1 MQNKKLMTF
10 AESINSALKTTMTKN
25 KKVLLIGLGV
35 DDPKKIFGTTKN
47 LTDKS
52 LKNRIFDMP
61 TAENS
66 MMGIGIGLAI
76 QGFRPVI
83 SHQRVEFSLLAMEQI
98 INQAA
103 KWRYMFAGKMKVP
116 LVLRLIIGKGW
127 GQGPQHSQSL
137 ESIFAH
143 IPGLKIVS
151 PSNPYDAKG
160 LLISSIED
168 NNPVIFFE
176 HRWLHQI
183 KNYVPKKYYKVPL
196 GKAKV
201 LLKGKDLTIVSNSI
215 MSYEALSLKNIF
227 YGSKIFPEIID
238 LRCLRPLDKNSI
250 LKSVKK
256 TKRLLVLDNG
266 WAKYGIS
273 SEIIALV
280 SENSSIKLKTK
291 PVRLG
296 LNDSPIPSTRALAR
310 YSYVDK
316 KKIINTISKILNKKI
331 NLSKLKKLKL
341 NETDVPNKDFNGPF

>member
-1 MQNKKLMTF
+1 MQNKKLITF
-10 AESINSALKTTMTKN
+10 AESINSALKTTMAKN
-25 KKVLLIGLGV
+25 KKILLIGLGV

-47 LTDKS
+47 LGYKS
-52 LKNRIFDMP
+52 LRNRIFDMP

-76 QGFRPVI
+76 QGFRPII

-103 KWRYMFAGKMKVP
+103 KWRYMFAGKMRVP

-143 IPGLKIVS
+143 VPGLKVVS

-196 GKAKV
+196 GKAKI

-215 MSYEALSLKNIF
+215 MSHEALSLKKIF
-227 YGSKIFPEIID
+227 HENKIFPEIID
-238 LRCLRPLDKNSI
+238 LRCLRPLDKSSI

-256 TKRLLVLDNG
+256 TKRLIVLDNG
-266 WAKYGIS
+266 WTKYGIS

-280 SENSSIKLKTK
+280 SENSKIKLKTK

-316 KKIINTISKILNKKI
+316 KKIVNTISKILNKKI
-331 NLSKLKKLKL
+331 NLNKLKKLKL
-341 NETDVPNKDFNGPF
+341 NETDVPHKDFNGPF